1 MSKELLDVTMRRGTY
16 IYFIFVV
23 HIPGAIN
30 IIGAYHLIVSK
41 TVLGIRFNTVNY
53 SSTTQ

>member
-23 HIPGAIN
+23 HIPAPIN